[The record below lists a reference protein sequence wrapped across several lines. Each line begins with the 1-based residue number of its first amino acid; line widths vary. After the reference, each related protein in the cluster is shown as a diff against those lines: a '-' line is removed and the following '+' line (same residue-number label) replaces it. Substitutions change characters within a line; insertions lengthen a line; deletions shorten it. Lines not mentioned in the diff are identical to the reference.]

1 MSREQQRYYIFVSW
15 KNGREPTQIHN
26 ELVNA
31 EGEEA
36 LSLRTVERWV
46 HAFKDGDESVSDN
59 ACSGHPCKAVMSE
72 KIAKADDFISNNPHI
87 TTTEMASQVGIS
99 HESFMQIVYC
109 QKKNVM
115 LHYDM

>member
-1 MSREQQRYYIFVSW
+1 MSCEQQRYYIFVSW

-46 HAFKDGDESVSDN
+46 R
-59 ACSGHPCKAVMSE
+59 M
-72 KIAKADDFISNNPHI
+72 
-87 TTTEMASQVGIS
+87 EMRV
-99 HESFMQIVYC
+99 FLT
-109 QKKNVM
+109 M
-115 LHYDM
+115 LVLDALVKQ